1 MDKSLLS
8 GRNKLVIKTKAR
20 RGGSSVDAAE
30 IEKFAAQAQ
39 DWWDPEGNF
48 RPLHRL
54 NPARLGFIRD
64 RLRAHFGMA
73 GSQGAAAKPLK
84 GLRLLDVG
92 CGGGLLAEPLAR
104 MGAQV
109 TAIDAAEES
118 VAAAKQHAKA
128 VGLEI
133 DYRAVTAEELAAGGE
148 TFDAVLSLE
157 VVEHV
162 ADVPGF
168 LATLSSLVRPGGAL
182 LLSTLN
188 RTPKSFMLA
197 IVGAEYLLRW
207 VPRGTHDWK
216 RFLKPS
222 ELAAALR
229 PEGLEVTA
237 LSGLVYNPLTDSW
250 RCDEQDLDVNYLMM
264 AVKD

>member
-8 GRNKLVIKTKAR
+8 GRNKLVSKSKAAK
-20 RGGSSVDAAE
+20 GASSVDAAE
-30 IEKFAAQAQ
+30 IEKFAAQAEA
-39 DWWDPEGNF
+39 WWDPEGNF

-54 NPARLGFIRD
+54 NPARLTFIRN
-64 RLRAHFGMA
+64 RLTAHFSLKG
-73 GSQGAAAKPLK
+73 GAKPLK
-84 GLRLLDVG
+84 GLKLLDVG

-104 MGAQV
+104 MGAEV

-118 VAAAKQHAKA
+118 IAAAKLHAEA

-133 DYRAVTAEELAAGGE
+133 AYRAVTAEALAAEGAR
-148 TFDAVLSLE
+148 FDAVLSLE

-168 LATLSSLVRPGGAL
+168 LATLAALVRPGGAL

-188 RTPKSFMLA
+188 RTPKSFMMA

-207 VPRGTHDWK
+207 VPRGTHEWK

-250 RCDEQDLDVNYLMM
+250 RTDEQDLDVNYLMM
-264 AVKD
+264 AAKD